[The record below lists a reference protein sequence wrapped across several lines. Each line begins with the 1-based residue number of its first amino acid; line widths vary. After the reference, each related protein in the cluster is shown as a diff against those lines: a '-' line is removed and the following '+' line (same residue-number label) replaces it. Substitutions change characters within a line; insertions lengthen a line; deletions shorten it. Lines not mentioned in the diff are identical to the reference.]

1 MVRLFVSLSYC
12 LLLAGKKYDRQTS
25 LKPLDQFLCYFYLK
39 IADVIKS
46 NVGYICFERIG
57 LQENEKNTVGNTAA
71 H

>member
-1 MVRLFVSLSYC
+1 MVKLFVSLPYC
-12 LLLAGKKYDRQTS
+12 LLLAVKKY
-25 LKPLDQFLCYFYLK
+25 DQFLCYFYLK